1 MSRPRTAFRLLAA
14 STALVLGLA
23 GCGLGTSGGYVPTG
37 ALSGPLTS
45 VKDLDGLTIG
55 IGSKSFQEQLILG
68 KIAAILMLSAGAE
81 VKDLTNM
88 PGSDTSRQA
97 MLEDQIQMAWEY
109 TGTAWISYLGHD
121 TGIPDKQ
128 EQYDA
133 VRKEDEEKNQLI
145 WLDPAPMNN
154 SYGFAVTRENSKKF
168 GLTKMSQF
176 GSVPA
181 KQRSFCVESE
191 FANRND
197 GFEPMLKHYGVPL
210 GSGVSRDN
218 IRTLDTGAVYA
229 ATKNGDCLF
238 GEIFTTDGRIKS
250 LDLVVL
256 EDDKLYFPAYNVAPV
271 VSKKV
276 LDDYPQ
282 LRDLLKPVSD
292 KLTDEVLITLNSE
305 VDVDGREPADVA
317 MDWLVK
323 EGFVVRD

>member
-1 MSRPRTAFRLLAA
+1 VKAFRTVAAGAAFVLA
-14 STALVLGLA
+14 LG
-23 GCGLGTSGGYVPTG
+23 GCGLGTSGGFVPTG
-37 ALSGPLTS
+37 SLSGPLTS
-45 VKDLDGLTIG
+45 VRDLDGLTIG

-68 KIAAILMLSAGAE
+68 KIAAILMQSAGAE

-97 MLEDQIQMAWEY
+97 MLGGQIQMAWEY

-121 TGIPDKQ
+121 TGIPDKKK
-128 EQYDA
+128 QYDA
-133 VRKEDEEKNQLI
+133 VRQEDEQKYGLI

-154 SYGFAVTRENSKKF
+154 SYGFAVTRKNSERL

-181 KQRSFCVESE
+181 KDRTFCVESE

-210 GSGVSRDN
+210 GSAVPRDN

-229 ATKNGDCLF
+229 ATDKGDCLF

-256 EDDKLYFPAYNVAPV
+256 EDDKSYFPAYNVAPV
-271 VSKKV
+271 VAKKV
-276 LDDYPQ
+276 LDEYPQ
-282 LRDLLKPVSD
+282 LRELLKPVSD
-292 KLTDEVLITLNSE
+292 KLTDEVLIELNSE

-323 EGFVVRD
+323 EGFVIRD

>member
-1 MSRPRTAFRLLAA
+1 MRAFRAIAAGTAFVLA
-14 STALVLGLA
+14 LG
-23 GCGLGTSGGYVPTG
+23 GCGLGTSGGFVPTG
-37 ALSGPLTS
+37 SLSGPLTS
-45 VKDLDGLTIG
+45 VPNLDGLTIG

-68 KIAAILMLSAGAE
+68 KIAAILMRSAGAE

-97 MLEDQIQMAWEY
+97 MLGGQIQMAWEY

-121 TGIPDKQ
+121 TGIPDKK
-128 EQYDA
+128 EQYEA
-133 VRKEDEEKNQLI
+133 VRKEDLEKYHLV

-154 SYGFAVTRENSKKF
+154 SYGFAVTRKNSERY

-176 GSVPA
+176 GTVPT
-181 KQRSFCVESE
+181 KERTFCVESE

-210 GSGVSRDN
+210 GSAVPRDN

-229 ATKNGDCLF
+229 ATDKGDCLF

-256 EDDKLYFPAYNVAPV
+256 EDDKHYFPAYNVAPV
-271 VSKKV
+271 VSEKV
-276 LDDYPQ
+276 LKKYPQ

-292 KLTDEVLITLNSE
+292 KLTDDVLITLNSE

>member
-1 MSRPRTAFRLLAA
+1 MNARAAVRRTGLLLAVA
-14 STALVLGLA
+14 MLAA

-37 ALSGPLTS
+37 ALAGPVAS
-45 VKDLDGLTIG
+45 VQKLDGLTIG

-68 KIAAILMLSAGAE
+68 KIAAILMRSAGADVE
-81 VKDLTNM
+81 DLTNM

-97 MLEDQIQMAWEY
+97 MLEGQIQMAWEY

-128 EQYDA
+128 EQYEAVKQEDA
-133 VRKEDEEKNQLI
+133 DKHGLV
-145 WLDPAPMNN
+145 WLEPAPMNN
-154 SYGFAVTRENSKKF
+154 SYGFAVTRPNAEKYGLSKLSEMAK
-168 GLTKMSQF
+168 
-176 GSVPA
+176 VPVE
-181 KQRSFCVESE
+181 QRTFCVESE

-210 GSGVSRDN
+210 GTGVQRDS
-218 IRTLDTGAVYA
+218 IRTLDTGAVYV

-256 EDDKLYFPAYNVAPV
+256 EDDKKYFPAYNVAPV
-271 VSKKV
+271 IRRET
-276 LDDYPQ
+276 LDKYPQ
-282 LRDLLKPVSD
+282 LQDLLKPVSA
-292 KLTDEVLITLNSE
+292 KLTDEVLIELNAQ

-323 EGFVVRD
+323 EGFIKRD

>member
-1 MSRPRTAFRLLAA
+1 MKRLVAAA
-14 STALVLGLA
+14 SALLLVLS
-23 GCGLGTSGGYVPTG
+23 GCGLGTSGGFVP
-37 ALSGPLTS
+37 SGTLKGELRS
-45 VKDLDGLTIG
+45 VKSLDGLTIG

-68 KIAAILMLSAGAE
+68 KIAAILLGAAGAH

-97 MLEDQIQMAWEY
+97 MIQGQIQMAWEY

-133 VRKEDEEKNQLI
+133 VAKEDAEKYGLI
-145 WLDPAPMNN
+145 WLKPAPMNN
-154 SYGFAVTRENSKKF
+154 SYGFAMTRKESDR
-168 GLTKMSQF
+168 LHITKLSQVQ
-176 GSVPA
+176 SLPV
-181 KQRSFCVESE
+181 KDRTFCVESE

-197 GFEPMLKHYGVPL
+197 GFEPMLKHYGIPL
-210 GSGVSRDN
+210 GSGVPRNN

-229 ATKNGDCLF
+229 ATSHGDCRF

-256 EDDKLYFPAYNVAPV
+256 QDDKKYFPAYNVAPV
-271 VSKKV
+271 ISKKV
-276 LDDYPQ
+276 LDKYPQ
-282 LRDLLKPVSD
+282 LRDLLQPVSD
-292 KLTDEVLITLNSE
+292 KLTDPVLIDLNAQ
-305 VDVDGREPADVA
+305 VDVEGREPADVA

-323 EGFVVRD
+323 EGFVSRD

>member
-1 MSRPRTAFRLLAA
+1 MRRILAVLSA
-14 STALVLGLA
+14 SLLVLS
-23 GCGLGTSGGYVPTG
+23 GCGLGTSGGFVPTG
-37 ALSGPLTS
+37 SLNGSLRS
-45 VKDLDGLTIG
+45 VQSLDGLSIG
-55 IGSKSFQEQLILG
+55 IGSKNFQEQLILG
-68 KIAAILMLSAGAE
+68 KIAAILMQSAGAE

-97 MLEDQIQMAWEY
+97 MLQGQIQMSWEY

-128 EQYDA
+128 KQYDA
-133 VRKEDEEKNQLI
+133 VRKEDEEKYGLI
-145 WLDPAPMNN
+145 WLKPAPMNN
-154 SYGFAVTRENSKKF
+154 SYGFAVTRRNSETLH
-168 GLTKMSQF
+168 LTKLSQLD
-176 GSVPA
+176 SLPV
-181 KQRSFCVESE
+181 KERTFCVESE

-210 GSGVSRDN
+210 GTGVLRDN

-229 ATKNGDCLF
+229 ATSKGDCLF

-256 EDDKLYFPAYNVAPV
+256 QDDKKYFPAYNVAPV
-271 VSKKV
+271 ISKKV
-276 LDDYPQ
+276 LDKYPQ
-282 LRDLLKPVSD
+282 LRDLFEPVSD
-292 KLTDEVLITLNSE
+292 KLTDQVLIELNAQ

-323 EGFVVRD
+323 EGFVNRD

>member
-1 MSRPRTAFRLLAA
+1 M
-14 STALVLGLA
+14 VLS
-23 GCGLGTSGGYVPTG
+23 GCGLGTSGGFVPTG
-37 ALSGPLTS
+37 ALQGPLSS
-45 VKDLDGLTIG
+45 VQDLDGLTIG

-68 KIAAILMLSAGAE
+68 KIAAILLQSAGAD

-97 MLEDQIQMAWEY
+97 MIQGQIQMSWEY

-128 EQYDA
+128 KQYDA
-133 VRKEDEEKNQLI
+133 VRQEDEQKYGLI
-145 WLDPAPMNN
+145 WLKPAPMNN
-154 SYGFAVTRENSKKF
+154 SYGFAMTRKESERLKI
-168 GLTKMSQF
+168 TKLSQIK
-176 GSVPA
+176 SLPV
-181 KQRSFCVESE
+181 KDRTFCVESE

-197 GFEPMLKHYGVPL
+197 GFEPMLKHYGIPL
-210 GSGVSRDN
+210 GSGVPRDN

-229 ATKNGDCLF
+229 ATDKGDCRF

-256 EDDKLYFPAYNVAPV
+256 EDDGAYFPAYNVAPV
-271 VSKKV
+271 ISKKV
-276 LDDYPQ
+276 LDQYPQ
-282 LRDLLKPVSD
+282 LRDLLQPVSD
-292 KLTDEVLITLNSE
+292 KLTDEVLIELNAQ

-323 EGFVVRD
+323 EGFVRRD

>member
-1 MSRPRTAFRLLAA
+1 MKPLRAVAA
-14 STALVLGLA
+14 SVAFVLALG
-23 GCGLGTSGGYVPTG
+23 GCGLGTSGGFVPTG
-37 ALSGPLTS
+37 SLSGPLTS
-45 VKDLDGLTIG
+45 VPDLKGLTIG

-68 KIAAILMLSAGAE
+68 KIAAILMESAGAE

-97 MLEDQIQMAWEY
+97 MLGGQIQMAWEY

-121 TGIPDKQ
+121 SGIPDKKK
-128 EQYDA
+128 QYDA
-133 VRKEDEEKNQLI
+133 VAAEDLQKYKLV

-154 SYGFAVTRENSKKF
+154 SYGFAVTRKNSERL

-181 KQRSFCVESE
+181 KDRTFCVESE

-210 GSGVSRDN
+210 GSAVPRDN

-229 ATKNGDCLF
+229 ATDKGDCLF

-256 EDDKLYFPAYNVAPV
+256 QDDKRYFPAYNVAPV
-271 VSKKV
+271 VSEKV
-276 LDDYPQ
+276 LRRYPQ
-282 LRDLLKPVSD
+282 LRDLLKPVSE
-292 KLTDEVLITLNSE
+292 KLTDDVLIELNSE

-323 EGFVVRD
+323 EGFVTRD

>member
-1 MSRPRTAFRLLAA
+1 MRRIAALACALL
-14 STALVLGLA
+14 LVVS
-23 GCGLGTSGGYVPTG
+23 GCGLGTSGGFVPTG
-37 ALSGPLTS
+37 SLQGQLQS
-45 VKDLDGLTIG
+45 VKSLDGLTIG

-68 KIAAILMLSAGAE
+68 KIAAILMQSAGAT

-97 MLEDQIQMAWEY
+97 MLQGQIQMAWEY

-128 EQYDA
+128 AQYDA
-133 VRKEDEEKNQLI
+133 VRKEDEEKYGLI
-145 WLDPAPMNN
+145 WLKPAPMNN
-154 SYGFAVTRENSKKF
+154 SYGFAVTRKNSERLH
-168 GLTKMSQF
+168 LTKLSQLT
-176 GSVPA
+176 SLPV
-181 KQRSFCVESE
+181 KERTFCVESE

-197 GFEPMLKHYGVPL
+197 GFEPMLKHYGVPM
-210 GSGVSRDN
+210 GSGVLRDN

-229 ATKNGDCLF
+229 ATSKGDCLL

-256 EDDKLYFPAYNVAPV
+256 QDDRKYFPAYNVAPV
-271 VSKKV
+271 ISKKV
-276 LDDYPQ
+276 LDKYPQ
-282 LRDLLKPVSD
+282 LRDLFQPVSD
-292 KLTDEVLITLNSE
+292 KLTDEVLIELNAQ

-323 EGFVVRD
+323 EGFVTRD